1 MRVRLLF
8 ILFFLF
14 INIKTSAQKNN
25 YSVDLIPE
33 NLKTNTN
40 SVIRDQKAIIEIIS
54 ISKVNIKNFKAI
66 TVFNKNGLSN
76 IDAFE
81 YFDKSRVVKSIEATV
96 YSQAGVEIKKI
107 KRKDFVDVSVAGD
120 AGDITDSRVL
130 HLNYTPTEYP
140 FTLVYESEVE
150 TSNTAFLPKWY
161 PINDF
166 EESVQKSEFQ
176 ISFPS
181 DLGFKFKE
189 INFEKDTPIQKKE
202 SVNRLVF
209 SVENVES
216 KKLEDLSSY
225 EFPYVIFG
233 LDRFYLE
240 GVEGNAKTWKDFGI
254 WMNEKLLLGND
265 ELSEETKKK
274 ILELTSNTS
283 DIIEKSKIVY
293 KYVQDK
299 NRYVSIQLG
308 IGGWKPMLA
317 KNVDRLGYG
326 DCKALTNYTKALL
339 KIAGI
344 DSYYTIIYGDRDK
357 KDLVEDF
364 VSMQGNHVILA
375 VPIDKK
381 YVFLE
386 CTSQTE
392 AFGFQGNFTDDRL
405 ALIVKPDGGEI
416 IRTNHYIDFD
426 NSQITKGN
434 IIVNDLRSISGNV
447 QLKFK
452 GNQYVYVS
460 HEEFLTPEKL
470 EETLKYR
477 YSHLNGFTFNN
488 FKVENNRDKV
498 EFTENFNLS
507 VKDYLKEINGEWV
520 MNVNVFNQNSN
531 IPKRYRTRKTGFK
544 ITHGFYDEDKIEILI
559 PSNKK
564 IIFKP
569 EKIELENKF
578 GKYLLEITIL
588 NDSKILFTRK
598 LLLKKGKYESA
609 DYELYRQF
617 REQIAKSDN
626 SKLILK

>member
-1 MRVRLLF
+1 MRIKLF
-8 ILFFLF
+8 ILFFLLTT
-14 INIKTSAQKNN
+14 IKISAQKNS
-25 YSVDLIPE
+25 YSLELIPE
-33 NLKTNTN
+33 NLKNNVN
-40 SVIRDQKAIIEIIS
+40 SIVREQKEIVEIIA
-54 ISKVNIKNFKAI
+54 ISKMNIKNFKAI

-76 IDAFE
+76 IDAYE
-81 YFDKSRVVKSIEATV
+81 HFDKSRVVKSIEAIV
-96 YSQAGVEIKKI
+96 YNKAGIEIKKI

-120 AGDITDSRVL
+120 AADITDTRVL
-130 HLNYTPTEYP
+130 YLDYIPTEYP
-140 FTLVYESEVE
+140 FTIVYESEVE
-150 TSNTAFLPKWY
+150 TSNTAFLPRWY
-161 PINDF
+161 PVNDF
-166 EESVQKSEFQ
+166 EESIQKSEFQ

-181 DLGFKFKE
+181 NLGFKFKE
-189 INFEKDTPIQKKE
+189 INFEKDTPVQKNE
-202 SVNRLVF
+202 SSNKIVF
-209 SVENVES
+209 SIENIES
-216 KKLEDLSSY
+216 KKFEELSSY
-225 EFPYVIFG
+225 EFPFVIFG
-233 LDRFYLE
+233 LDKFYLE

-254 WMNEKLLLGND
+254 WMNEKFLSGND

-274 ILELTSNTS
+274 IQLLTSNTS
-283 DIIEKSKIVY
+283 DIIEKAKIVY

-339 KIAGI
+339 KTVGI

-375 VPIDKK
+375 IPIDKK

-405 ALIVKPDGGEI
+405 ALIVKPEGGEI
-416 IRTNHYIDFD
+416 IRTNSYNDSD

-434 IIVNDLRSISGNV
+434 FIVNDLKNVSGNV

-460 HEEFLTPEKL
+460 HEEFLTPQKL
-470 EETLKYR
+470 EETLKSR
-477 YSHLNGFTFNN
+477 YSHLNNFVFNN
-488 FKVENNRDKV
+488 FKFENNKDKI
-498 EFTENFNLS
+498 EFTENFNFS
-507 VKDYLKEINGEWV
+507 IKEYPKEINGEWV

-531 IPKRYRTRKTGFK
+531 IPKRYRTRKTGFE
-544 ITHGFYDEDKIEILI
+544 ITHGFYDEDSIEILI
-559 PSNKK
+559 PKNKQ

-578 GKYLLEITIL
+578 GKYMLEITIL
-588 NDSKILFTRK
+588 NESKILLNRK
-598 LLLKKGKYESA
+598 LLLKKGKYESV

-617 REQIAKSDN
+617 REQIAKGDN

>member
-1 MRVRLLF
+1 MKIKLLI
-8 ILFFLF
+8 ILFFLLATF
-14 INIKTSAQKNN
+14 KLSAQKNN
-25 YSVDLIPE
+25 YSLELIPE
-33 NLKTNTN
+33 NLKTNVN
-40 SVIRDQKAIIEIIS
+40 SIVREQKEIVEISS
-54 ISKVNIKNFKAI
+54 ISKMNVKSFKAI
-66 TVFNKNGLSN
+66 TVFNENGLSN
-76 IDAFE
+76 IDTYE
-81 YFDKSRVVKSIEATV
+81 HFDKSRVVKSIEAII
-96 YSQAGVEIKKI
+96 YNQAGVEIKKI

-120 AGDITDSRVL
+120 AADISDTRIL
-130 HLNYTPTEYP
+130 YLNYIPTEYP
-140 FTLVYESEVE
+140 FTVVYESEVE
-150 TSNTAFLPKWY
+150 NSNTAFLPRWY
-161 PINDF
+161 PVNDF

-176 ISFPS
+176 ISFPL

-189 INFEKDTPIQKKE
+189 INFEKDTPVQRKE
-202 SVNRLVF
+202 SANKIVF
-209 SVENVES
+209 SIENVES

-274 ILELTSNTS
+274 IQTLTSKTS
-283 DIIEKSKIVY
+283 DIIEKAKIVY

-339 KIAGI
+339 KTVGV

-357 KDLVEDF
+357 KDLLEDF

-375 VPIDKK
+375 IPIDQK
-381 YVFLE
+381 YTFLE

-405 ALIVKPDGGEI
+405 ALVVKPEGGEI
-416 IRTNHYIDFD
+416 VKTNSYINLD

-434 IIVNDLRSISGNV
+434 VTVNDLGSISGNI

-452 GNQYVYVS
+452 GNQYVFVS

-470 EETLKYR
+470 EEALKNR

-488 FKVENNRDKV
+488 FK
-498 EFTENFNLS
+498 TENYKDKIEFVERFDFS

-520 MNVNVFNQNSN
+520 MNVNVLNQNSN
-531 IPKRYRTRKTGFK
+531 IPKRYRNRKTGFK
-544 ITHGFYDEDKIEILI
+544 ITHGFYDEDSIDISI
-559 PSNKK
+559 PENKK

-578 GKYLLEITIL
+578 GKYFLEITIL
-588 NDSKILFTRK
+588 NDNKILFTRK
-598 LLLKKGKYESA
+598 LLLKKGKYESV

-626 SKLILK
+626 SKIILK